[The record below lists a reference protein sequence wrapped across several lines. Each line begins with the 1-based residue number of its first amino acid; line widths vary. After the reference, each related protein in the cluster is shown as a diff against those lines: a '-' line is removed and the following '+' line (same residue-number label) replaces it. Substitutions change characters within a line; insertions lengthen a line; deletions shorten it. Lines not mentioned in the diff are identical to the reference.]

1 MLAMSIN
8 IIYSLLKKLSK
19 LIKYTNFIYGI
30 NEDIKKRG
38 IHLVNNYIKERMCL
52 IIGILIELIRDKFG
66 YFEDQIALFFWIML
80 EGLICLIVAMIS
92 TKLALFIFF
101 IVVLLRAIQFIFLAW
116 GCVKLEKSI
125 NKELIEVIEVT
136 EEYKP
141 LLIGVILDKLDIY
154 LKWNYL
160 IPILG
165 LFYINIDYKK
175 GINNLS
181 SYKEKIMF
189 KFIELLGIKNFIIN
203 NLDKSILNY
212 KTRTYVENIDLN
224 CKNKYYILIIETF
237 LNLEELVKLN
247 NKIISGNYSLN
258 EKEKVIKVKNEAIL
272 TFVKLLH
279 DLNYR
284 AQNEKSFSIEEENN
298 FHKLKKC
305 EILLKGIDK
314 DVIEEKAVFM
324 KYFN

>member
-1 MLAMSIN
+1 M
-8 IIYSLLKKLSK
+8 Y
-19 LIKYTNFIYGI
+19 
-30 NEDIKKRG
+30 
-38 IHLVNNYIKERMCL
+38 LVNNYIKERMCL

-66 YFEDQIALFFWIML
+66 YFEDQISLFFWIML
-80 EGLICLIVAMIS
+80 DGLICLIVAMIS

-101 IVVLLRAIQFIFLAW
+101 IVVLSRAIQFIFLAW
-116 GCVKLEKSI
+116 NCVKLEKSI
-125 NKELIEVIEVT
+125 NKELIEVT
-136 EEYKP
+136 EEYKTV
-141 LLIGVILDKLDIY
+141 LIGITLDKLDICFKWKY
-154 LKWNYL
+154 LV
-160 IPILG
+160 PILG
-165 LFYINIDYKK
+165 LFCINTDYKK
-175 GINNLS
+175 GINNLNN
-181 SYKEKIMF
+181 YREKILF
-189 KFIELLGIKNFIIN
+189 KFIDFLCIKNFIIN
-203 NLDKSILNY
+203 NLDKSNLNY
-212 KTRTYVENIDLN
+212 KARTYVENIDLN

-305 EILLKGIDK
+305 EILLKRIDK

>member
-1 MLAMSIN
+1 
-8 IIYSLLKKLSK
+8 
-19 LIKYTNFIYGI
+19 
-30 NEDIKKRG
+30 
-38 IHLVNNYIKERMCL
+38 MCL

-66 YFEDQIALFFWIML
+66 YFEDQLPLFIVIML
-80 EGLICLIVAMIS
+80 DVLICFIVTIIS

-101 IVVLLRAIQFIFLAW
+101 IVVLSRVIQFIFLSW
-116 GCVKLEKSI
+116 NCVKLEKAF
-125 NKELIEVIEVT
+125 NKEFIEVT
-136 EEYKP
+136 EEYKT
-141 LLIGVILDKLDIY
+141 LLIGVTLDKLDIY
-154 LKWNYL
+154 IKWKYL
-160 IPILG
+160 VPILG
-165 LFYINIDYKK
+165 LFYINIDLKK

-181 SYKEKIMF
+181 NYKEKIMF
-189 KFIELLGIKNFIIN
+189 EFIELLEIKNFIIN
-203 NLDKSILNY
+203 NLDKSNLNY
-212 KTRTYVENIDLN
+212 KARTYVENIDLN

-237 LNLEELVKLN
+237 LNLEELVCIN

-272 TFVKLLH
+272 AFVKLLN

-298 FHKLKKC
+298 LHELKKC
-305 EILLKGIDK
+305 EILLKRIDK

>member
-1 MLAMSIN
+1 M
-8 IIYSLLKKLSK
+8 Y
-19 LIKYTNFIYGI
+19 
-30 NEDIKKRG
+30 
-38 IHLVNNYIKERMCL
+38 LVNNYIKERMCL

-66 YFEDQIALFFWIML
+66 NFEDQIALFFLIML
-80 EGLICLIVAMIS
+80 EGLICFIVAMIS

-101 IVVLLRAIQFIFLAW
+101 IVVLSRAIQFIFLAW
-116 GCVKLEKSI
+116 NCVKLEKSI
-125 NKELIEVIEVT
+125 NKELIEVT

-141 LLIGVILDKLDIY
+141 LLIGVTLDKLDIY
-154 LKWNYL
+154 IKWSYL

-175 GINNLS
+175 GINSLNN
-181 SYKEKIMF
+181 YKEKIMF

-203 NLDKSILNY
+203 NLDKSNLNY
-212 KTRTYVENIDLN
+212 KARTYVENIDLN

-305 EILLKGIDK
+305 EILLKRIDK

>member
-1 MLAMSIN
+1 M
-8 IIYSLLKKLSK
+8 Y
-19 LIKYTNFIYGI
+19 
-30 NEDIKKRG
+30 
-38 IHLVNNYIKERMCL
+38 LVNNYIKERMCL

-66 YFEDQIALFFWIML
+66 YFEDQIPLFFWIML
-80 EGLICLIVAMIS
+80 DGLICLIVAMIS

-101 IVVLLRAIQFIFLAW
+101 IVVLSRAIQFIFLAW
-116 GCVKLEKSI
+116 NCVKLEKSI
-125 NKELIEVIEVT
+125 NKELIEVT

-141 LLIGVILDKLDIY
+141 LLIGITLDKLDICFKWKY
-154 LKWNYL
+154 LV
-160 IPILG
+160 PILG
-165 LFYINIDYKK
+165 LFCINIDYKK
-175 GINNLS
+175 GINSLNN
-181 SYKEKIMF
+181 YKEKIMF

-203 NLDKSILNY
+203 NLDKSNLNY
-212 KTRTYVENIDLN
+212 KARTYVENIDLN

-305 EILLKGIDK
+305 EILLKRIDK

>member
-1 MLAMSIN
+1 
-8 IIYSLLKKLSK
+8 
-19 LIKYTNFIYGI
+19 
-30 NEDIKKRG
+30 
-38 IHLVNNYIKERMCL
+38 MCL

-66 YFEDQIALFFWIML
+66 YFEDQIPLFFWIML
-80 EGLICLIVAMIS
+80 DGLICLIVAMIS

-101 IVVLLRAIQFIFLAW
+101 IVVLSRAIQFIFLAW
-116 GCVKLEKSI
+116 NCVKLEKSI
-125 NKELIEVIEVT
+125 NKELIEVT

-141 LLIGVILDKLDIY
+141 LLIGITLDKLDICFKWKY
-154 LKWNYL
+154 LV
-160 IPILG
+160 PILG
-165 LFYINIDYKK
+165 LFCINIDYKK
-175 GINNLS
+175 GINSLNN
-181 SYKEKIMF
+181 YKEKIMF

-203 NLDKSILNY
+203 NLDKSNLNY
-212 KTRTYVENIDLN
+212 KARTYVENIDLN

-305 EILLKGIDK
+305 EILLKRIDK

>member
-1 MLAMSIN
+1 
-8 IIYSLLKKLSK
+8 
-19 LIKYTNFIYGI
+19 
-30 NEDIKKRG
+30 
-38 IHLVNNYIKERMCL
+38 MCL

-66 YFEDQIALFFWIML
+66 NFEDQIALFFLIML
-80 EGLICLIVAMIS
+80 EGLICFIVAMIS

-101 IVVLLRAIQFIFLAW
+101 IVVLSRAIQFIFLAW
-116 GCVKLEKSI
+116 NCVKLEKSI
-125 NKELIEVIEVT
+125 NKELIEVT

-141 LLIGVILDKLDIY
+141 LLIGVTLDKLDIY
-154 LKWNYL
+154 IKWSYL

-175 GINNLS
+175 GINSLNN
-181 SYKEKIMF
+181 YKEKIMF

-203 NLDKSILNY
+203 NLDKSNLNY
-212 KTRTYVENIDLN
+212 KARTYVENIDLN

-305 EILLKGIDK
+305 EILLKRIDK